1 MQLFR
6 VLYRRRLN
14 KEVDQQSQKDTRK
27 QVKKVSNKKL
37 LSFADDEDDE
47 EGLSRGIVSFQEASG
62 ILPKDEANVVKEEKP
77 KGNAWVEKMK
87 AMIQEKEDRK
97 ESMTEAKDD
106 VNAKESEQEQKQ
118 KQTPSNSVKL
128 TPEEEMKARVKEKI
142 REMKKKSK
150 EVCHVI
156 ARLL

>member
-1 MQLFR
+1 M
-6 VLYRRRLN
+6 
-14 KEVDQQSQKDTRK
+14 DQQSQKDTKR

-37 LSFADDEDDE
+37 LSFANDEDEDE

-62 ILPKDEANVVKEEKP
+62 ILPKEEANEVKEEKP

-87 AMIQEKEDRK
+87 AMIREKEDKK
-97 ESMTEAKDD
+97 ESMAEAKANGNVD
-106 VNAKESEQEQKQ
+106 ESEQKQ
-118 KQTPSNSVKL
+118 KQKQTASNNVQRS
-128 TPEEEMKARVKEKI
+128 PEEEMKARVKEKI